1 MTCRQYKYR
10 MKLTIRKFMLQH
22 CTHEITVKRIN
33 GKYHCRVFTNGELNQ
48 EAVCDTAQDINYTCR
63 NLLRTEDKMGNWS
76 SFASSART
84 RLNNMFK
91 E

>member
-1 MTCRQYKYR
+1 

-22 CTHEITVKRIN
+22 CTHEITV
-33 GKYHCRVFTNGELNQ
+33 
-48 EAVCDTAQDINYTCR
+48 CR